1 MATVQEIDENTL
13 IFTRQLAGAE
23 DLVFGFGSTS
33 QIREG
38 NNVTVTLINS
48 GVIPYDS
55 TRTVKQ
61 ALDEL
66 FASVQGN

>member
-1 MATVQEIDENTL
+1 MATEENVLT
-13 IFTRQLAGAE
+13 FTRQLAGAE

-38 NNVTVTLINS
+38 EYVTLSLINADI
-48 GVIPYDS
+48 IPYDS
-55 TRTVKQ
+55 TRTIKQ

-66 FASVQGN
+66 FANSSAVSS